1 MSEGVIRSRGHG
13 IDKDLRRIEE
23 RGKMVVIINEKFG
36 VVLDDATLTVGE
48 AKPGVYKVC
57 LGPIEDQLDVLE
69 GAVDELFNVLS
80 PTTTYAMA
88 QPNREGITNTAG
100 FITMLMLGLTFGVL
114 AIAIVLYGLGLGG
127 A

>member
-1 MSEGVIRSRGHG
+1 
-13 IDKDLRRIEE
+13 
-23 RGKMVVIINEKFG
+23 MVVIINEKLR
-36 VVLDDATLTVGE
+36 VVLDDATLTVGV

-57 LGPIEDQLDVLE
+57 LGPIEEQLDILE
-69 GAVDELFNVLS
+69 GAVDELFDILS

-114 AIAIVLYGLGLGG
+114 AIAIVLFYYGLGLGG
-127 A
+127 V